1 MKKRIFWLILVLVGA
16 VMSAGLYAG
25 AADDYQVI
33 KNAVNKNAS
42 SASGAKNVQWFKIVV
57 TGKNAG
63 KETVKITLP
72 VSLIEMLVNSCPQE
86 KLHAAGNREIELRR
100 VWEDLKKA
108 GPLALVEIE
117 DEGETVKIWLE

>member
-1 MKKRIFWLILVLVGA
+1 MNKKIFWLVVVLVGA
-16 VMSAGLYAG
+16 VVTAGLYAG

-33 KNAVNKNAS
+33 KNAVKKSTA
-42 SASGAKNVQWFKIVV
+42 SASGVKSVQWFKLVV
-57 TGKNAG
+57 TGKGND
-63 KETVKITLP
+63 KEKVKLTLP
-72 VSLIEMLVNSCPQE
+72 VSLIEMMVNSCSQE
-86 KLHAAGNREIELRR
+86 KFHAAGHHEIELRR

>member
-1 MKKRIFWLILVLVGA
+1 MKKTIFWLVVALVGSLMA
-16 VMSAGLYAG
+16 AGLYAG

-33 KNAVNKNAS
+33 KNAVKKSDAS
-42 SASGAKNVQWFKIVV
+42 PVGAKNVQWFKIVV
-57 TGKNAG
+57 TGRNNG
-63 KETVKITLP
+63 KENVKLTLP
-72 VSLIEMLVNSCPQE
+72 VSLIEMMLTSCPQE

-108 GPLALVEIE
+108 GPQALVEIE